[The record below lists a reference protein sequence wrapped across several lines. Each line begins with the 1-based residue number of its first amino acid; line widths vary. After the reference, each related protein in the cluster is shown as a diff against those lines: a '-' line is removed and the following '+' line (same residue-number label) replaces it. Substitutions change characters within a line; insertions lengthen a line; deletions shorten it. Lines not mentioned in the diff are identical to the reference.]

1 MYCSIIFQDD
11 AHPQL
16 HHIHT
21 DLQMEE
27 IHGSQFSMKT
37 HVSINK
43 MMAKKGTG
51 KWLNIFNIADSRNL

>member
-1 MYCSIIFQDD
+1 MAGDKGGFRIIPNCIFQG
-11 AHPQL
+11 L
-16 HHIHT
+16 SISK
-21 DLQMEE
+21 EFE
-27 IHGSQFSMKT
+27 T

>member
-1 MYCSIIFQDD
+1 
-11 AHPQL
+11 
-16 HHIHT
+16 
-21 DLQMEE
+21 MEE

-51 KWLNIFNIADSRNL
+51 KWLNIFNIADSRNFSMEGLIAHLIIKEIRMK